1 MDAYSTKLAIIGF
14 ILVIA
19 LMVILVREVVAPPV
33 VFIILP
39 LIAAICA
46 GFSPDLIKTAI
57 NAGERTMINT
67 AVLFVF
73 SIAYFTLMDEAGLFD
88 PIIDALVKKIG
99 HGLVPLFMVI
109 VMVSIVAHLD
119 GSGATTFLIC
129 ATAFMPIISRFGV
142 RPQALMAT
150 ICGAASAMNMM
161 PWAGPTLRASAMVAT
176 YIPNYEAGTQFNY
189 MMPSWL
195 FLIAMAFVNAF
206 VISRVEAA
214 HGAGKLVTVTEAQ
227 QEEKEAAKLKT
238 SKGVYTFNAILTII
252 LLVCLFKDIGLPQ
265 YYLFMIAFAI
275 AIVVNVP
282 NIKDQKKKIK
292 DLGVNAMQMCMT
304 LMAVGVFV
312 GILTSDTVID
322 PAAADAA
329 YQEGTSM
336 VDYMATFITSSLP
349 TSITPHMHWFMALF
363 SVPIIMMIGTDA
375 FYYGLLPVILAI
387 VTPFGVNPQA
397 VAATL
402 LLTATY
408 GTFISPTVASVY
420 VGLGICDISIGQHIK
435 YAIRFMW
442 PLSII
447 SLLVGTLIGVI
458 QF

>member
-1 MDAYSTKLAIIGF
+1 MDAYSMRLAVIGF

-19 LMVILVREVVAPPV
+19 LMIILVREIVAPPV
-33 VFIILP
+33 IFIILP

-46 GFSPDLIKTAI
+46 GFSPALMKTAI

-88 PIIDALVKKIG
+88 PIINALVGKIG

-109 VMVSIVAHLD
+109 VMVAIVAHLD

-129 ATAFMPIISRFGV
+129 ATAFMPIVSRLGV
-142 RPQALMAT
+142 RPEALMAT
-150 ICGAASAMNMM
+150 VCGAASAMNMM

-176 YIPNYEAGTQFNY
+176 YVPGYEAGTQFNY
-189 MMPSWL
+189 MMPCWL

-206 VISRVEAA
+206 VISRIEAA
-214 HGAGKLVTVTEAQ
+214 HGAGKAVVLTEAQ
-227 QEEKEAAKLKT
+227 KEEKAKEKIKS
-238 SKGVYTFNAILTII
+238 SKGRYAFNAILTII
-252 LLVCLFKDIGLPQ
+252 LLVFLFKDIGLPQ

-292 DLGVNAMQMCMT
+292 ELGVNAMQMCMT

-312 GILTSDTVID
+312 GILTTDAVID
-322 PAAADAA
+322 PSSAEKA
-329 YQEGTSM
+329 YLEGSSM
-336 VDYMATFITSSLP
+336 VDYMATLITSSLP
-349 TSITPHMHWFMALF
+349 ASITPHMHWFMALF
-363 SVPIIMMIGTDA
+363 SVPIMMMIGTDA

-397 VAATL
+397 VAAAL

-435 YAIRFMW
+435 YALRLMW

-447 SLLVGTLIGVI
+447 SLLFGTLIGVI